1 MQASVHAEPASDA
14 RRARLARLL
23 LSSDTEACQ
32 GVLQPAEGELHALAG
47 ETLVLDGLATALSG
61 QNNGLERVQKALHLA
76 PWDDEAW
83 QALAYL
89 RMSDAAEAEM

>member
-1 MQASVHAEPASDA
+1 
-14 RRARLARLL
+14 
-23 LSSDTEACQ
+23 
-32 GVLQPAEGELHALAG
+32 
-47 ETLVLDGLATALSG
+47 VLDGLATALSG